1 LDANVIVIL
10 VSLALF
16 LAYISGIIYTHT
28 GVPDTVW
35 LIGFGVIFGPVM
47 KLFNADPLR
56 PLAPILVLMTLN
68 LLMFEA
74 GMNLDLKTFK
84 EAMRKSSILAACTFL
99 LTTIAV
105 GYLLH
110 YVMPQYF
117 NYMQALLF
125 GAMIGGTSTSTVL
138 GILGSMQRYNSGIGD
153 TRRFLVLESIVSD
166 SLCIVTAMTLMRII
180 QSPSILLN
188 DGVKDIIFVFAVS
201 MFIGFWVGVLWVQ
214 ILDLVR
220 NRPFNYIMTI
230 AALFIAYIVSEEMGG
245 AGAGS
250 IAALA
255 FGVTL
260 TNYPLLA
267 KRFGLRENMRIE
279 MRRLR
284 SFHEEITFLIKSFL
298 FLFAGLEIT
307 LNAEYLFLGLGI
319 TALVGA
325 MRAISVYV
333 ANAMVDMS
341 DLEIKTSRLI
351 FSNGLTAL
359 VISQLPLII
368 ETPYTFFPDPK
379 IYVDLAVP
387 IVVATSVFGSL
398 IGPFLLRKKT
408 SSEMKLEP
416 ATGQQ
421 AS

>member
-35 LIGFGVIFGPVM
+35 LIGFGALFGPVM
-47 KLFNADPLR
+47 NLFNADLLR
-56 PLAPILVLMTLN
+56 PMAPILVLMALN

-84 EAMRKSSILAACTFL
+84 EATRKSSALAVCTFI
-99 LTTIAV
+99 LTTASV
-105 GYLLH
+105 GYTLH
-110 YVMPQYF
+110 YIMPQYF
-117 NYMQALLF
+117 NYTQALLF

-138 GILGSMQRYNSGIGD
+138 GILGSMQRYSSGIGD

-180 QSPSILLN
+180 QSPSIPLN
-188 DGVKDIIFVFAVS
+188 DGVKEIIFVFTVS
-201 MFIGFWVGVLWVQ
+201 TFIGFWCGVLWVQ
-214 ILDLVR
+214 ILDIVR

-230 AALFIAYIVSEEMGG
+230 AALFVAYIVSEEVGG

-255 FGVTL
+255 FGLTL

-267 KRFGLRENMRIE
+267 KRFKLRENVRVE

-284 SFHEEITFLIKSFL
+284 SFHEEITFLVKSFL
-298 FLFAGLEIT
+298 FLFVGLEIT

-319 TALVGA
+319 TVLIGA
-325 MRAISVYV
+325 VRFVSVYITDSI
-333 ANAMVDMS
+333 VDMS
-341 DLEIKTSRLI
+341 DMEARVSRMI

-359 VISQLPLII
+359 VISQLPLVI
-368 ETPYTFFPDPK
+368 ELPHMYFPDPN

-387 IVVATSVFGSL
+387 IVMATSVFGSL
-398 IGPFLLRKKT
+398 FGPLLLGKKAAP
-408 SSEMKLEP
+408 EAKLEP
-416 ATGQQ
+416 ATG
-421 AS
+421 

>member
-16 LAYISGIIYTHT
+16 LAYVSGIIFIRT

-35 LIGFGVIFGPVM
+35 LIGFGALFGPVM
-47 KLFNADPLR
+47 NLFNADLLR
-56 PLAPILVLMTLN
+56 PMAPILVLMALN

-84 EAMRKSSILAACTFL
+84 ESMRKSSALAVCTFL
-99 LTTIAV
+99 LTTASV

-110 YVMPQYF
+110 YIMPQYF
-117 NYMQALLF
+117 NYTQALLF

-138 GILGSMQRYNSGIGD
+138 GILGSMQRYSPSVGD
-153 TRRFLVLESIVSD
+153 TRRLLVLESIVSD

-180 QSPSILLN
+180 LSPSIPLN
-188 DGVKDIIFVFAVS
+188 DGIKDMVFVFTVS
-201 MFIGFWVGVLWVQ
+201 IFMGFWVGVLWVQ

-230 AALFIAYIVSEEMGG
+230 AALFVAYIVSEELGG
-245 AGAGS
+245 PGAGS

-255 FGVTL
+255 FGMTL

-267 KRFGLRENMRIE
+267 KRFGLRENVRVE

-298 FLFAGLEIT
+298 FLFVGLEIT

-319 TALVGA
+319 TALIGA
-325 MRAISVYV
+325 VRVVSVYITDSI
-333 ANAMVDMS
+333 VDIS
-341 DLEIKTSRLI
+341 DLEARVSRLI

-359 VISQLPLII
+359 VISQLPLVI
-368 ETPYTFFPDPK
+368 EMPHMYFPDPK
-379 IYVDLAVP
+379 IYVNLAVP
-387 IVVATSVFGSL
+387 IVMATSVFGSL
-398 IGPFLLRKKT
+398 FGPLLLGKKT
-408 SSEMKLEP
+408 APEAKPEP
-416 ATGQQ
+416 ATG
-421 AS
+421 

>member
-16 LAYISGIIYTHT
+16 LAYVSGIIFTHT

-35 LIGFGVIFGPVM
+35 LIGFGALFGPVM
-47 KLFNADPLR
+47 NLFNADLLR
-56 PLAPILVLMTLN
+56 PMAPILVLMALN

-84 EAMRKSSILAACTFL
+84 EAMRKSSVLAVCTFL
-99 LTTIAV
+99 FTTASV

-110 YVMPQYF
+110 YIMPQYF

-138 GILGSMQRYNSGIGD
+138 GILGSMQRYSLNIGE
-153 TRRFLVLESIVSD
+153 TRRFLVLETIVSD

-180 QSPSILLN
+180 QLPSIPLN
-188 DGVKDIIFVFAVS
+188 DGIKDIVFVFTVS
-201 MFIGFWVGVLWVQ
+201 IFIGFWVGVLWVQ
-214 ILDLVR
+214 ILNLVK

-230 AALFIAYIVSEEMGG
+230 AALFVAYIVSEEMGG
-245 AGAGS
+245 PGAGS

-255 FGVTL
+255 FGITL

-267 KRFGLRENMRIE
+267 KRFGLRENVRVEI
-279 MRRLR
+279 RRLR
-284 SFHEEITFLIKSFL
+284 SFHEEITFLVKSFL
-298 FLFAGLEIT
+298 FLFVGLEIT

-319 TALVGA
+319 SALIGVV
-325 MRAISVYV
+325 RVFSVYITDSI
-333 ANAMVDMS
+333 VDIS
-341 DLEIKTSRLI
+341 DLEVRVSRLI

-359 VISQLPLII
+359 VISQLPLVI
-368 ETPYTFFPDPK
+368 ELPHMYFPDPK

-387 IVVATSVFGSL
+387 IVMATSVFGSL
-398 IGPFLLRKKT
+398 FGPLLLGKRAV
-408 SSEMKLEP
+408 SEVKPET
-416 ATGQQ
+416 ATG
-421 AS
+421 

>member
-1 LDANVIVIL
+1 MDANVIVIL

-16 LAYISGIIYTHT
+16 LAYVSGVIFTHT

-35 LIGFGVIFGPVM
+35 LIGFGVLFGPVM
-47 KLFNADPLR
+47 NLFNADLLR
-56 PLAPILVLMTLN
+56 PMAPILVLMALN

-84 EAMRKSSILAACTFL
+84 ETMRKSSALAACTFL
-99 LTTIAV
+99 LTTASV

-110 YVMPQYF
+110 YIMPQYF
-117 NYMQALLF
+117 NYTQALLF

-138 GILGSMQRYNSGIGD
+138 GILGSMQRYSSNIGD

-180 QSPSILLN
+180 LSPSIPLN
-188 DGVKDIIFVFAVS
+188 DGIKDIVFVFTVS
-201 MFIGFWVGVLWVQ
+201 IFIGFCVGVLWVQ
-214 ILDLVR
+214 ILDLVK

-230 AALFIAYIVSEEMGG
+230 AALFVAYIVSEEMGG
-245 AGAGS
+245 PGAGS

-255 FGVTL
+255 FGITL

-267 KRFGLRENMRIE
+267 KRFGLRENVRVE

-284 SFHEEITFLIKSFL
+284 SFHEEITFLVKSFL
-298 FLFAGLEIT
+298 FLFVGLEIT

-319 TALVGA
+319 TALIGA
-325 MRAISVYV
+325 VRVVSVYITDSI
-333 ANAMVDMS
+333 VDIS
-341 DLEIKTSRLI
+341 DLEVRVSRLI

-359 VISQLPLII
+359 VISQLPLVI
-368 ETPYTFFPDPK
+368 EMPHMYFPDPK

-387 IVVATSVFGSL
+387 IVMATSMFGSL
-398 IGPFLLRKKT
+398 FGPLFLGKKAAP
-408 SSEMKLEP
+408 EAKPEP
-416 ATGQQ
+416 ATG
-421 AS
+421 

>member
-1 LDANVIVIL
+1 MDANVIVIL

-16 LAYISGIIYTHT
+16 LAYVSGILYTHT

-35 LIGFGVIFGPVM
+35 LVGFGALFGPVM
-47 KLFNADPLR
+47 NLFNAELLR
-56 PLAPILVLMTLN
+56 PMAPILVLMALN

-74 GMNLDLKTFK
+74 GMSLDLKTFK
-84 EAMRKSSILAACTFL
+84 EAMRKSSALAVCTL
-99 LTTIAV
+99 ILTTASV

-110 YVMPQYF
+110 YALPQYF
-117 NYMQALLF
+117 NYTQALLF

-138 GILGSMQRYNSGIGD
+138 GILGSMQRFSSSIGG

-180 QSPSILLN
+180 QAPSIPLN
-188 DGVKDIIFVFAVS
+188 DGIKDMVFVFTVS
-201 MFIGFWVGVLWVQ
+201 VFTGFLCGVLWVQ

-230 AALFIAYIVSEEMGG
+230 AALFVAYIVSEEVGG
-245 AGAGS
+245 PGAGS
-250 IAALA
+250 IAALT
-255 FGVTL
+255 FGITL

-267 KRFGLRENMRIE
+267 KRFRLREHVRVE

-284 SFHEEITFLIKSFL
+284 SFHEEITFLVKSFL
-298 FLFAGLEIT
+298 FLFVGLEIT
-307 LNAEYLFLGLGI
+307 LNPEYLFLGLGV
-319 TALVGA
+319 TALVGLT
-325 MRAISVYV
+325 RALSVHITD
-333 ANAMVDMS
+333 ALVDMS
-341 DLEIKTSRLI
+341 DLEVSASRLI

-359 VISQLPLII
+359 VISQLPLVI
-368 ETPYTFFPDPK
+368 ETPYMFFPDPK

-398 IGPFLLRKKT
+398 FGPLLLGGKAAPEAKP
-408 SSEMKLEP
+408 EP
-416 ATGQQ
+416 AAGQQ
-421 AS
+421 VS

>member
-16 LAYISGIIYTHT
+16 LAYLSGIIFIHT

-35 LIGFGVIFGPVM
+35 MIGFGALFGPVM
-47 KLFNADPLR
+47 NLFNADLLR
-56 PLAPILVLMTLN
+56 PMAPILVLMALN

-84 EAMRKSSILAACTFL
+84 EAMRKSSALAACTFL
-99 LTTIAV
+99 LTTASV

-117 NYMQALLF
+117 NYTQALLF

-138 GILGSMQRYNSGIGD
+138 GILGSMQRYSPSVGD
-153 TRRFLVLESIVSD
+153 TRRLLVLESIVSD

-180 QSPSILLN
+180 QAPSIPLN
-188 DGVKDIIFVFAVS
+188 DGIKDIIFVFTVS
-201 MFIGFWVGVLWVQ
+201 ILIGFWAGVLWVQ
-214 ILDLVR
+214 ILNLVK

-230 AALFIAYIVSEEMGG
+230 AALFVAYIVSEELGG
-245 AGAGS
+245 PGAGS

-255 FGVTL
+255 FGMTL

-267 KRFGLRENMRIE
+267 KRFGLRENVRVE

-298 FLFAGLEIT
+298 FLFVGLEIT

-319 TALVGA
+319 TALIGA
-325 MRAISVYV
+325 VRVVSVYITDSI
-333 ANAMVDMS
+333 VDIS
-341 DLEIKTSRLI
+341 DLEARVSRLI

-359 VISQLPLII
+359 VISQLPLVI
-368 ETPYTFFPDPK
+368 ELPHMYFPDPK
-379 IYVDLAVP
+379 IYVNLAVP
-387 IVVATSVFGSL
+387 IVMATSVFGSL
-398 IGPFLLRKKT
+398 FGPLFLGKKAAP
-408 SSEMKLEP
+408 EAKPEP
-416 ATGQQ
+416 AIG
-421 AS
+421 